1 MREERK
7 KIKENPKK
15 SKSKTI
21 KEPTPGSFGADGIEE
36 LGRDFSELL
45 TPSSPPKMANRKN
58 SIDALSPND
67 YIIQR
72 VKEDSSRIVPTQKIE
87 SDSLDE
93 DDTANTDSDDEKGNS
108 LF

>member
-1 MREERK
+1 
-7 KIKENPKK
+7 
-15 SKSKTI
+15 
-21 KEPTPGSFGADGIEE
+21 
-36 LGRDFSELL
+36 
-45 TPSSPPKMANRKN
+45 MANRK
-58 SIDALSPND
+58 SSLDALSPND

-93 DDTANTDSDDEKGNS
+93 SEEEAESDDEKGNS

>member
-7 KIKENPKK
+7 KIKETPKK

-21 KEPTPGSFGADGIEE
+21 KEATPGSFGADGVEE

-45 TPSSPPKMANRKN
+45 SPSSPPKMAIRK
-58 SIDALSPND
+58 SSLDALSPND

-93 DDTANTDSDDEKGNS
+93 SEEEAESDDEKGNS